1 MFRRGQ
7 PYKLTSFVTKGVS
20 MRLLLP
26 IVLAAVLGAC
36 ATRPDMP
43 FLPEADWKAG
53 ARSANI
59 QAIETPA
66 TPMVEPAGC
75 AAAFERAHAAGLPI
89 VSVSYQSHHSRHHM
103 FAVAEAVTPL
113 ATGKWVELWP
123 ADCTTGQLARVVPIP
138 GAPRS

>member
-1 MFRRGQ
+1 
-7 PYKLTSFVTKGVS
+7 

-26 IVLAAVLGAC
+26 VALASLLGAC

-43 FLPEADWKAG
+43 FLPEADWQAG

-66 TPMVEPAGC
+66 TPLVEPAGC
-75 AAAFERAHAAGLPI
+75 AAAFDRARAAGLPI
-89 VSVSYQSHHSRHHM
+89 VWVSYQSHHARHHM
-103 FAVAEAVTPL
+103 FAAAEGVAPL

-123 ADCTTGQLARVVPIP
+123 ADCRAGQLARVLPIP